1 MYKALAIVAHSLVVR
16 DITPYHELT
25 GVMHSF
31 LCHGDL
37 YIAYSQKHLGVPLG
51 ALTESSIEGGNKA
64 NKHIKHV
71 FSHKNDIKKDD
82 TDIFTRRLLVSD
94 LLLVINEEN
103 RQIIKSEN
111 FRKRK

>member
-16 DITPYHELT
+16 DITPYHKLT
-25 GVMHSF
+25 GVMLSL

-51 ALTESSIEGGNKA
+51 ALTESSIEGGNKV
-64 NKHIKHV
+64 NKPFKHI
-71 FSHKNDIKKDD
+71 FSHKNDIKKEN

-94 LLLVINEEN
+94 PLLVIDEEN
-103 RQIIKSEN
+103 RQIIKSGN
-111 FRKRK
+111 FQKRK